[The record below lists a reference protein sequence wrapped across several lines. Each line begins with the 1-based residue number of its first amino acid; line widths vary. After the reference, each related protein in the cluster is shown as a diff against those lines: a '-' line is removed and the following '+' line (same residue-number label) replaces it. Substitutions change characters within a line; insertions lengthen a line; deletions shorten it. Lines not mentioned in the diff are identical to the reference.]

1 MTPFQWISLASI
13 AVILVIEVLYG
24 FRRSQRRLVW
34 LIRCGIWVAAAVA
47 IAQPNLTSRIALL
60 VGIQRGADLVSYLA
74 ILAFLW
80 VAFQGYSRYVRMEQQ
95 ITVLVRRLATL
106 EAQRAA
112 ETSDFDM
119 SRQGERQTSSC
130 PP

>member
-13 AVILVIEVLYG
+13 AVILVIEVFYG
-24 FRRSQRRLVW
+24 FRRTQRRLAW
-34 LIRCGIWVAAAVA
+34 LIRCAIWVAAAIA
-47 IAQPNLTSRIALL
+47 IAQPDLTSRIALL

-106 EAQRAA
+106 EAQQAA
-112 ETSDFDM
+112 DATQADAGLSNQ
-119 SRQGERQTSSC
+119 SA
-130 PP
+130 P